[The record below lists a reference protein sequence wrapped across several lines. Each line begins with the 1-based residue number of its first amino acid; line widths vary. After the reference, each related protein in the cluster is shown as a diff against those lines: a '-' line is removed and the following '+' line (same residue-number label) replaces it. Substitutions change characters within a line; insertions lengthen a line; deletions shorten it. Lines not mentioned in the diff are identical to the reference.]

1 MITEVRVPSVSENV
15 RQGKVVSVLV
25 APGDTVAAEQA
36 LIELETDKAVVEIPS
51 PLAGRITEITVTAGE
66 TIAIGA
72 VIARLEV
79 AEVAAADAAPAA
91 VVPPSVAAAPVA
103 TSAPAAKP
111 AAPTAPAPA
120 LARAAAPAPDR
131 DDGAPSEDT
140 PAPASPSVRRLARE
154 LGVAIDAVAGS
165 GPSGRIS
172 EDDVK
177 AHARR
182 LLEGGAAACPG
193 PPCPADGWVL
203 AAARPLPDFAQWGP
217 VVREPLSR
225 VREVTAETMSFA
237 WATVPQVTQ
246 FDQAD
251 ITELEAF
258 RKEFAARHPDAH
270 LTMTAI
276 LVRVC
281 AGALR
286 AFPRFNTSLD
296 AARREIVN
304 KDYAHIGVAVD
315 TEHGLLV
322 PVVRDA
328 DRKGIVPIA
337 AELAALSAKAR
348 TRRVNPADLEGGCFT
363 ISNLGG
369 IGGTAFSPIVYPPQ
383 VAILGVSRAALA
395 PVWRD
400 GAFAPRLLLP
410 LALTYDHRV
419 IDGADGARFL
429 RWICETLRQPLAL
442 VMDAPA

>member
-15 RQGKVVSVLV
+15 KQGKVVTVLV

-72 VIARLEV
+72 VIARLET
-79 AEVAAADAAPAA
+79 ADAAAVDAAPAA
-91 VVPPSVAAAPVA
+91 LVTPPVSAAPAVAAAP
-103 TSAPAAKP
+103 PAAKP
-111 AAPTAPAPA
+111 IAPPLSAP
-120 LARAAAPAPDR
+120 ARAAAPAPDR
-131 DDGAPSEDT
+131 NDGAPDDA

-154 LGVAIDAVAGS
+154 LGVAIDTIAGS

-177 AHARR
+177 AHARG
-182 LLEGGAAACPG
+182 LIEGGAAACPG

-203 AAARPLPDFAQWGP
+203 AATRPLPDFAQWGP
-217 VVREPLSR
+217 VTREPLSR

-251 ITELEAF
+251 ITELETF
-258 RKEFAARHPDAH
+258 RKEFAARHPDSH

-281 AGALR
+281 AAALR
-286 AFPRFNTSLD
+286 DFPRFNTSLD
-296 AARREIVN
+296 AARREIVR
-304 KDYAHIGVAVD
+304 KDYVHIGVAVD

-328 DRKGIVPIA
+328 DRRGIVPIA
-337 AELAALSAKAR
+337 AELATLSAKAR

-410 LALTYDHRV
+410 LALSYDHRV

-429 RWICETLRQPLAL
+429 RWICEALRQPLTM

>member
-1 MITEVRVPSVSENV
+1 
-15 RQGKVVSVLV
+15 
-25 APGDTVAAEQA
+25 
-36 LIELETDKAVVEIPS
+36 VVEIPS
-51 PLAGRITEITVTAGE
+51 PLAGRITEISVTAGE

-72 VIARLEV
+72 VIARLETADV
-79 AEVAAADAAPAA
+79 TAPDAAPATLIA
-91 VVPPSVAAAPVA
+91 PAVAAAP
-103 TSAPAAKP
+103 PAAKP
-111 AAPTAPAPA
+111 IAPPLSAP
-120 LARAAAPAPDR
+120 ARAAAPAPDR
-131 DDGAPSEDT
+131 DDSGPPDNA

-154 LGVAIDAVAGS
+154 LGVAIDAVSGS

-177 AHARR
+177 AHARG
-182 LLEGGAAACPG
+182 LIEGGAAACPG

-203 AAARPLPDFAQWGP
+203 AATRPLPDFAQWGP
-217 VVREPLSR
+217 ITREPLSR

-258 RKEFAARHPDAH
+258 RKEFAARRPDAH

-281 AGALR
+281 AAALR

-296 AARREIVN
+296 AARREIVF
-304 KDYAHIGVAVD
+304 KGYAHIGVAVD

-322 PVVRDA
+322 PVVRGA

-337 AELAALSAKAR
+337 AELATLSTKAR
-348 TRRVNPADLEGGCFT
+348 TRRINPADLEGGCFT

-410 LALTYDHRV
+410 LALSYDHRV

-429 RWICETLRQPLAL
+429 RWICEALQQPLTM

>member
-15 RQGKVVSVLV
+15 KQGKVVSVLV

-51 PLAGRITEITVTAGE
+51 PLAGRITEISVTAGE

-72 VIARLEV
+72 VIARLETADV
-79 AEVAAADAAPAA
+79 TAPDAAPATLIA
-91 VVPPSVAAAPVA
+91 PAVAAAP
-103 TSAPAAKP
+103 PAAKP
-111 AAPTAPAPA
+111 IAPPLSAP
-120 LARAAAPAPDR
+120 ARAAAPAPDR
-131 DDGAPSEDT
+131 DDSGPPDNA

-154 LGVAIDAVAGS
+154 LGVAIDAVSGS

-177 AHARR
+177 AHARG
-182 LLEGGAAACPG
+182 LIEGGAAACPG

-203 AAARPLPDFAQWGP
+203 AATRPLPDFAQWGP
-217 VVREPLSR
+217 ITREPLSR

-258 RKEFAARHPDAH
+258 RKEFAARRPDAH

-281 AGALR
+281 AAALR

-296 AARREIVN
+296 AARREIVF
-304 KDYAHIGVAVD
+304 KGYAHIGVAVD

-322 PVVRDA
+322 PVVRGA

-337 AELAALSAKAR
+337 AELATLSTKAR
-348 TRRVNPADLEGGCFT
+348 TRRINPADLEGGCFT

-410 LALTYDHRV
+410 LALSYDHRV

-429 RWICETLRQPLAL
+429 RWICEALQQPLTM

>member
-15 RQGKVVSVLV
+15 KQGKVVTVLV

-51 PLAGRITEITVTAGE
+51 PLAGRITEISVTAGE

-72 VIARLEV
+72 VIARLETADV
-79 AEVAAADAAPAA
+79 EAADMAMTA
-91 VVPPSVAAAPVA
+91 AAAPPVA
-103 TSAPAAKP
+103 TAPPAAKP
-111 AAPTAPAPA
+111 AAAPAS
-120 LARAAAPAPDR
+120 DR
-131 DDGAPSEDT
+131 DDGAPDDA

-154 LGVAIDAVAGS
+154 LGVAIDAVSGS

-203 AAARPLPDFAQWGP
+203 AATRPLPNFAQWGP
-217 VVREPLSR
+217 VTREPLSR

-258 RKEFAARHPDAH
+258 RKEFIARHPDAH

-281 AGALR
+281 AAALR

-296 AARREIVN
+296 AARREIVR
-304 KDYAHIGVAVD
+304 KDYVHIGVAVD

-337 AELAALSAKAR
+337 AELATLSTKSR

-369 IGGTAFSPIVYPPQ
+369 IGGTAFSPLVYPPQ

-400 GAFAPRLLLP
+400 GAFAARLLLP
-410 LALTYDHRV
+410 LALSFDHRV
-419 IDGADGARFL
+419 IDGADGAHFL
-429 RWICETLRQPLAL
+429 RWICEALRQPLTM
-442 VMDAPA
+442 VMGD

>member
-15 RQGKVVSVLV
+15 KQGKVVSVLV

-51 PLAGRITEITVTAGE
+51 PLAGRITEISVTAGE

-72 VIARLEV
+72 VIARLETADV
-79 AEVAAADAAPAA
+79 TAPDAAPATLIA
-91 VVPPSVAAAPVA
+91 PAVAAAP
-103 TSAPAAKP
+103 PAAKP
-111 AAPTAPAPA
+111 IAPPLSAP
-120 LARAAAPAPDR
+120 ARAAAPAPDR
-131 DDGAPSEDT
+131 DDSGPPDNA

-154 LGVAIDAVAGS
+154 LGVAIDAVSGS

-177 AHARR
+177 AHARG
-182 LLEGGAAACPG
+182 LIEGGAAACPG

-203 AAARPLPDFAQWGP
+203 AATRPLPDFAQWGP
-217 VVREPLSR
+217 ITREPLSR

-258 RKEFAARHPDAH
+258 RKEFAARRPDAH

-281 AGALR
+281 AAALR

-296 AARREIVN
+296 AARREIVF
-304 KDYAHIGVAVD
+304 KGYAHIGVAVD

-322 PVVRDA
+322 PVVRGA

-337 AELAALSAKAR
+337 AELATLSTKAR
-348 TRRVNPADLEGGCFT
+348 TRRINPADLEGGCFT

-410 LALTYDHRV
+410 LALSYDHRV

-429 RWICETLRQPLAL
+429 RWICEALQQPLTM
-442 VMDAPA
+442 VMDASA

>member
-15 RQGKVVSVLV
+15 KQGKVVSVLV
-25 APGDTVAAEQA
+25 APGDTIAAEQA

-51 PLAGRITEITVTAGE
+51 PLAGRITEISVTAGE

-72 VIARLEV
+72 LIARLETSDV
-79 AEVAAADAAPAA
+79 ATPDA
-91 VVPPSVAAAPVA
+91 PPSAPVSPAVAAAP
-103 TSAPAAKP
+103 PAAQP
-111 AAPTAPAPA
+111 TTPPLAAPS
-120 LARAAAPAPDR
+120 RAAAPAPDR
-131 DDGAPSEDT
+131 DDGSPPDNA

-154 LGVAIDAVAGS
+154 LGVAIDTVAGS

-177 AHARR
+177 ARARG
-182 LLEGGAAACPG
+182 LIEGAAACPG
-193 PPCPADGWVL
+193 PPCPAHGWVL

-217 VVREPLSR
+217 TTREPLSR

-251 ITELEAF
+251 ITELETF
-258 RKEFAARHPDAH
+258 RKEFATRHPASH
-270 LTMTAI
+270 LTLTAI

-281 AGALR
+281 AAALR
-286 AFPRFNTSLD
+286 AFPRLNTSLD
-296 AARREIVN
+296 AARREIVR

-328 DRKGIVPIA
+328 DRKGIVAIA
-337 AELAALSAKAR
+337 AELAALSASAR
-348 TRRVNPADLEGGCFT
+348 TRRINPADLEGGCFT

-383 VAILGVSRAALA
+383 VAILGVSRATLA

-410 LALTYDHRV
+410 LALSYDHRV

-429 RWICETLRQPLAL
+429 RWICEALLQPLTM
-442 VMDAPA
+442 VMDD

>member
-1 MITEVRVPSVSENV
+1 MITEVRVPPVSENV
-15 RQGKVVSVLV
+15 KQGKVVSVLV

-51 PLAGRITEITVTAGE
+51 PTAGRITEIGVTAGE

-72 VIARLEV
+72 VIARMET
-79 AEVAAADAAPAA
+79 ADAAPTA
-91 VVPPSVAAAPVA
+91 AAAPPPA
-103 TSAPAAKP
+103 PPPAPAPVPAAPAPAKP
-111 AAPTAPAPA
+111 AAAPAVAKPVVP
-120 LARAAAPAPDR
+120 AAPPRDP
-131 DDGAPSEDT
+131 DDGAPDGV

-154 LGVAIDAVAGS
+154 LGVEIGAVAGS

-177 AHARR
+177 AHARG
-182 LLEGGAAACPG
+182 LIAGGPAACPG

-203 AAARPLPDFAQWGP
+203 AGSRPLPDFAQWGP
-217 VVREPLSR
+217 VTREPLSR

-258 RKEFAARHPDAH
+258 RREFAARRPEAH
-270 LTMTAI
+270 LTLTAI

-281 AGALR
+281 AAALR
-286 AFPRFNTSLD
+286 AFPRFNASLD
-296 AARREIVN
+296 AARREIVH
-304 KDYAHIGVAVD
+304 KDYAHVGVAVD

-348 TRRVNPADLEGGCFT
+348 TRRINPADLEGGCFT

-410 LALTYDHRV
+410 LALSYDHRV

-429 RWICETLRQPLAL
+429 RWICEALRQPLSM
-442 VMDAPA
+442 VMDD